1 MSSAKWIP
9 ARCVLAH
16 TRSTITWMNFAGRS
30 LDDPFFDQT
39 IRRFDG
45 VLEQYDSDLRHEP
58 AMEPGASL
66 EPTAFIFHMSRC
78 GSTLFSNCLRAVDDA
93 IVIGEAQPCNAALT
107 PYSELVWPFEPAEW
121 PAERDRLLRRFVACL
136 GQRLKGN
143 ERRFFV
149 KFSSWNTMRLG
160 VIRAL
165 WPTTPCIFLSRDP
178 VEVMVSNLSS
188 NTGWMTLKYSPAQS
202 RALFGWRDAD
212 SSEMSLE
219 EYCARV
225 LGQFC
230 WTAKSL
236 KGPRDLVLDYRD
248 LNLTHVIRVLSTL
261 NIQPSEEEAARM
273 VAQFGIYAKD
283 PLQER
288 GFEEDSAEKRTQ
300 ATSYQRE
307 MAAKWAYPAYERL
320 QSRYGVSAGGA
331 GGNRTPE

>member
-30 LDDPFFDQT
+30 FDDPFFDQT

-78 GSTLFSNCLRAVDDA
+78 GSTLFSNCMRALDDT
-93 IVIGEAQPCNAALT
+93 IVISEAQPCNAALT
-107 PYSELVWPFEPAEW
+107 PYSELVWPFESAEW
-121 PAERDRLLRRFVACL
+121 PVERDRLLRRFVASL
-136 GQRLKGN
+136 GQRPKGA
-143 ERRFFV
+143 ERRLFI
-149 KFSSWNTMRLG
+149 KFSSWNTVRLG
-160 VIRAL
+160 IIRAL
-165 WPTTPCIFLSRDP
+165 WTRTPWIFLSRDP
-178 VEVMVSNLSS
+178 LEVMVSNLAS
-188 NTGWMTLKYSPAQS
+188 NTGWMTLKDSPAQT

-212 SSEMSLE
+212 SSEMSPE

-236 KGPRDLVLDYRD
+236 KGARDLVVDYRD
-248 LNLTHVIRVLSTL
+248 LNLTHVIRVLGML
-261 NIQPSEEEAARM
+261 NIESSPEETARM
-273 VAQFGIYAKD
+273 AGQFGIYAKD
-283 PLQER
+283 PLQVR
-288 GFEEDSAEKRTQ
+288 ALEEDSAEKRTQ
-300 ATSYQRE
+300 ATTYQKE

-320 QSRYGVSAGGA
+320 QSRSDVNAGGA